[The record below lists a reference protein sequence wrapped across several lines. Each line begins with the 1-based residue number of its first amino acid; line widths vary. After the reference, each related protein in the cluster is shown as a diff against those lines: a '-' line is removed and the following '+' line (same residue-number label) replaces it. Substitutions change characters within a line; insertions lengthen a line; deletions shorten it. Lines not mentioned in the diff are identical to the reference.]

1 MPGMEWLEPAHRNR
15 WTIRAGSKNLCE
27 IYSYGEDDP
36 LKRRAPR
43 GFKVLRC
50 NKSARFVTLPTMT
63 TTQSKH
69 RARGIHAIG
78 GKTHQSL
85 PGNGSN
91 LPEYPEQPEAQEVI
105 SSAPSPP
112 AKLLMLGQ
120 WRPDLWASDALALR
134 PGLEPALP
142 V

>member
-1 MPGMEWLEPAHRNR
+1 MLAMESLEPAHHNR

-27 IYSYGEDDP
+27 VCFYGSDGP

-43 GFKVLRC
+43 GFKVARC

-78 GKTHQSL
+78 GKTHQPL

-91 LPEYPEQPEAQEVI
+91 LPDYPEQPEAQVVI
-105 SSAPSPP
+105 SSAPNP
-112 AKLLMLGQ
+112 
-120 WRPDLWASDALALR
+120 RPNS
-134 PGLEPALP
+134 
-142 V
+142 